1 PRFGRRRLLFSA
13 AALAAAPPV
22 APDPPVRLLR
32 KVRLALLGF
41 QGGHA
46 SEVLTPL
53 PRLPEVEV
61 VALAEPDE
69 KERARFAAR
78 PELAKARAYADW
90 RQMLEKEK
98 VDLVAINNQNGE
110 RARTILACVA
120 RGLDVYAE
128 KPLAVSR
135 AELAAVK
142 KAVAAK
148 KIALGMQLPM
158 RFSPAY
164 LALKKIVDQ
173 GLIGEVAQMGAQK
186 SYKIGT
192 SRGELRAPWF
202 FHRASYGGTIPWIGI
217 HMIDLMRFTSGRELR
232 QVAGFQSHVGFPEL
246 GDMENVTASLFKLD
260 NGGVATLRMDYLRPS
275 KAPTHG
281 DDRLRLAGTKGIA
294 EYQESTGVTLVTS
307 EAAPAKLDLP
317 PKGTS
322 AFVDFL
328 LASYEGK
335 APALP
340 LADIYRAN
348 EIALAAFEAA
358 AQGRTLAV

>member
-1 PRFGRRRLLFSA
+1 
-13 AALAAAPPV
+13 
-22 APDPPVRLLR
+22 VRLRR

-53 PRLPEVEV
+53 PRLPDVEV

-164 LALKKIVDQ
+164 LALKTIVER

-186 SYKIGT
+186 SYQIHT

-232 QVAGFQSHVGFPEL
+232 QVAGFQSHVGFPE
-246 GDMENVTASLFKLD
+246 
-260 NGGVATLRMDYLRPS
+260 
-275 KAPTHG
+275 
-281 DDRLRLAGTKGIA
+281 GIA

-307 EAAPAKLDLP
+307 EAASAKLDLP

-348 EIALAAFEAA
+348 EIALAAFQAA
-358 AQGRTLAV
+358 TQGRTLAV